1 MSLGKGLKRGGT
13 QQRTSLLEFITQIT
27 CATYDDD
34 DDEHYDDIYD
44 DDYEHYDNTFH
55 YWNSLSKS
63 PAPTVA
69 IMNIVMIKFAV
80 IEIYYV
86 IT

>member
-1 MSLGKGLKRGGT
+1 M
-13 QQRTSLLEFITQIT
+13 EFITQIT

-34 DDEHYDDIYD
+34 DDDDGDDDDEHYDDEHYDDIYD
-44 DDYEHYDNTFH
+44 DDYEHYDDIIH

-69 IMNIVMIKFAV
+69 IMNIVMIKFAAV
-80 IEIYYV
+80 IEIFYV